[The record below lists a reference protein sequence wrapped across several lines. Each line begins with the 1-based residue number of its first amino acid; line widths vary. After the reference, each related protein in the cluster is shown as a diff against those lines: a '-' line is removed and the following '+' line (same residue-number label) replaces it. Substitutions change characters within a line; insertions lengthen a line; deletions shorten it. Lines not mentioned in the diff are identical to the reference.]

1 MNIPLIQD
9 VQKDDINTS
18 LIAIKREKEQL
29 ASLIATANEKIAELN
44 SLMDTKVNVSDIVN
58 EVTSGNMH
66 SVTSNAVSVALD
78 NKLDVSNFVSTARDK
93 YHKNTAYLTSSNQIL
108 TINLDKTYM
117 TYYQP
122 SMFLISAT
130 MASSGSGA
138 NYSALLKATLAS
150 STSANSSV
158 NNLEGSIFSKVSQSL
173 SGNVVTVKVKANVSS
188 NTAVSVDSLCFIPVL
203 SLSIGA
209 S

>member
-66 SVTSNAVSVALD
+66 SVTSNAVYDSLNTIDSWTSTGIYLYKLGKVVFGLFSGGLTGSGGTLITTVPSRFKPIKDVRVALINNVVD
-78 NKLDVSNFVSTARDK
+78 RYSGQFVVYALDGK
-93 YHKNTAYLTSSNQIL
+93 IKAYPTEQGSFSSGIVYNCSFM
-108 TINLDKTYM
+108 YM
-117 TYYQP
+117 T
-122 SMFLISAT
+122 
-130 MASSGSGA
+130 
-138 NYSALLKATLAS
+138 N
-150 STSANSSV
+150 
-158 NNLEGSIFSKVSQSL
+158 
-173 SGNVVTVKVKANVSS
+173 
-188 NTAVSVDSLCFIPVL
+188 
-203 SLSIGA
+203 
-209 S
+209 